1 MRMRVG
7 GSSPAMRCAHFDF
20 EYFFFAVD
28 FGEYDCV
35 QEPVR
40 ESVSPSGIIA
50 PAIVATA
57 VSTGSGVIL

>member
-1 MRMRVG
+1 
-7 GSSPAMRCAHFDF
+7 MRCAHFDF